1 MTTGADTVR
10 IFKLSDIKA
19 EYNGVELPEGN
30 PDNRFTTNLRKS
42 KKIKITWDAP
52 SSAITNLGYELK
64 IQCMLL
70 LPGTNYTIDNIS
82 GMSNGDGTLSGE
94 ITLPNIDDNTDYEM
108 LLFAGLWKAG
118 ADDATVGSV
127 SYDGKFFETEPDNNG
142 CYAPMQIVDKGYIVS
157 GTTTSFGSST
167 DDVTIQLIENG
178 TSEPAYETIVKGNSA
193 SYSISNV
200 KSGTYTMKVMKK
212 SHAAREYTVT
222 VGKSNVTKNAKIC
235 LLGDVNMDGNI
246 SVLDVTEVQNGIAG
260 ALELSEYQ
268 NKLADVNNDGS
279 VSINDVTQ
287 IQNIIAGF

>member
-127 SYDGKFFETEPDNNG
+127 SYDGKFFETEPATTAVTHQ
-142 CYAPMQIVDKGYIVS
+142 CKLLTKG
-157 GTTTSFGSST
+157 T
-167 DDVTIQLIENG
+167 
-178 TSEPAYETIVKGNSA
+178 
-193 SYSISNV
+193 
-200 KSGTYTMKVMKK
+200 
-212 SHAAREYTVT
+212 
-222 VGKSNVTKNAKIC
+222 
-235 LLGDVNMDGNI
+235 
-246 SVLDVTEVQNGIAG
+246 
-260 ALELSEYQ
+260 
-268 NKLADVNNDGS
+268 
-279 VSINDVTQ
+279 
-287 IQNIIAGF
+287 